1 MEFAVPSG
9 CDRLQVTGD
18 LFVRII
24 VARAGQGRAT
34 APSGIRHHRTLFFPR
49 FAMVAQST
57 CKIRELG
64 CARSCAYRACIRT
77 GRRRAQVTD
86 QTSRSGRLLAGS
98 LGAALAA
105 CGHPKFYR
113 YGEVLLVI
121 SPEHA
126 DAFKHDGFS
135 KAQVRSRIQEV
146 SAKRIR
152 DLLPDN
158 ETGEGMPLA
167 RFGITGRATEAQL
180 NQRIEKVP

>member
-1 MEFAVPSG
+1 
-9 CDRLQVTGD
+9 
-18 LFVRII
+18 
-24 VARAGQGRAT
+24 
-34 APSGIRHHRTLFFPR
+34 
-49 FAMVAQST
+49 
-57 CKIRELG
+57 
-64 CARSCAYRACIRT
+64 
-77 GRRRAQVTD
+77 
-86 QTSRSGRLLAGS
+86 
-98 LGAALAA
+98 
-105 CGHPKFYR
+105 
-113 YGEVLLVI
+113 LVI

-167 RFGITGRATEAQL
+167 SFGITGRATEAQL

>member
-1 MEFAVPSG
+1 M
-9 CDRLQVTGD
+9 Q
-18 LFVRII
+18 
-24 VARAGQGRAT
+24 
-34 APSGIRHHRTLFFPR
+34 
-49 FAMVAQST
+49 
-57 CKIRELG
+57 IREPG

-98 LGAALAA
+98 FGAALAA

-126 DAFKHDGFS
+126 DTFKHDGFS
-135 KAQVRSRIQEV
+135 KAPARSRIQEV

-152 DLLPDN
+152 ALLPAT
-158 ETGEGMPLA
+158 ETRKGRPRASL
-167 RFGITGRATEAQL
+167 RITGS
-180 NQRIEKVP
+180 